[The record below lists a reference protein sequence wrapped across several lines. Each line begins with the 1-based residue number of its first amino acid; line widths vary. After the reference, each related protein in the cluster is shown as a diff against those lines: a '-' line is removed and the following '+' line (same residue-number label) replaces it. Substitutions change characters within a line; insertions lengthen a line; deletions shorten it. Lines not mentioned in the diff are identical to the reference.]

1 MGRGMNMSKVNIDQD
16 ATIGELLRDYPETYD
31 VLQKYLGMCVKC
43 AGSGLESLEFVCLQM
58 GVDLDNLLNELRE
71 ATKS

>member
-1 MGRGMNMSKVNIDQD
+1 MDMSKVSIDQD

-31 VLQKYLGMCVKC
+31 VLQNYLGMCVKC

-58 GVDLDNLLNELRE
+58 GVDIENLLNELR
-71 ATKS
+71 AVIKD